1 MGEHAMEV
9 RRVSDDAGQ
18 LGVSSSGVL
27 DGEVVG
33 EPVEQAMAGSSADD
47 DFVGGRLVHGSTI
60 EANGVSRHPSEAYL
74 TRVRYAV
81 LRGKGPGRMVRILGM
96 ESGAAVNLVATKLT
110 APTPPTRL
118 VGRPRLEESLGRA
131 VADPGVRVVLVS
143 APAGSGKSTLVA
155 SWLESGDSPAWLQAD
170 AADRDPARFWGHLV
184 AALGRVL
191 PGVEAAVGP
200 AIPGSGSDAGPL
212 VEGVTNQLAAT
223 ASPVALVIDDY
234 HLIDNSVIDDAV
246 EQLIELAPENF
257 TLVVCTRF
265 DPSLR
270 LSRLR
275 VRGQL
280 AEIRAHDLRFATDEA
295 SVLLQQRGTTP
306 DAHQVEALCERTEGW
321 AAGLVLAGMSLAA
334 SADGDAFIAA
344 FQGDDRL
351 VVDYLTEEF
360 LSGISTAD
368 RDRLLRTSVL
378 DRLCGP
384 LIDAVC
390 ETTDGS
396 EWLHET
402 AASNQLL
409 VSLDRTGTWYRY
421 HHLLGD
427 LLRLEAERNLGAELS
442 ELHDRAGRWH
452 RAHGSAHDAV
462 EHHLAGGHF
471 SKAADL
477 IYDEATELMN
487 RGQLRTVRGQID
499 RLGSVADSHAGAMV
513 VRGWIS
519 LLTGDFADARR
530 CLTSARTL
538 DPTDDEAGMI
548 VALAIMTH
556 IAAGDVSGAL
566 DETRTMGEPIES
578 TQAMTMGGAYLW
590 SGDFDRATT
599 LLSQAANLAVQER
612 NAFVEAVVPI
622 FRAII
627 DIESGDDDAAR
638 KHATVAIEVATS
650 SGFTELA
657 QTALAYSILA
667 RTATDPESAVAD
679 ARRGT
684 DLARRSPEKIM
695 LGYALASAGDVL
707 CHHAHPDGAALLR
720 DAKAIV
726 DRCPDPGVAGRY
738 LARVEARHHVS
749 ASASTVPA
757 LVEDL
762 TDRELAVLRYL
773 PSQLSQRDIANE
785 LYVSL
790 NTVKTHCKAI
800 YRKLGVGDRKAAVQ
814 AARDL
819 FLL

>member
-1 MGEHAMEV
+1 
-9 RRVSDDAGQ
+9 
-18 LGVSSSGVL
+18 
-27 DGEVVG
+27 
-33 EPVEQAMAGSSADD
+33 
-47 DFVGGRLVHGSTI
+47 
-60 EANGVSRHPSEAYL
+60 
-74 TRVRYAV
+74 
-81 LRGKGPGRMVRILGM
+81 M
-96 ESGAAVNLVATKLT
+96 ESGSAVNLVATKLT
-110 APTPPTRL
+110 APTPPTQL
-118 VGRPRLEESLGRA
+118 VDRPRLEESLGRA

-155 SWLESGDSPAWLQAD
+155 SWLDSREDHAWLQAD
-170 AADRDPARFWGHLV
+170 AADRDPARFWGHVV

-200 AIPGSGSDAGPL
+200 AVPGSASDAGPL
-212 VEGVTNQLAAT
+212 VEGVANELAAAT
-223 ASPVALVIDDY
+223 SPAVLVIDDY
-234 HLIDNSVIDDAV
+234 HVVDNSVIDDAV
-246 EQLIELAPENF
+246 DQLIEIAPETF

-295 SVLLQQRGTTP
+295 SALLQQRGTTP
-306 DAHQVEALCERTEGW
+306 DARQVEALCERTEGW
-321 AAGLVLAGMSLAA
+321 AAGLVLVGMSLAA
-334 SADGDAFIAA
+334 SVDGDAFIAA

-360 LSGISTAD
+360 LSGISAAD
-368 RDRLLRTSVL
+368 RDRLLRTSIL

-396 EWLHET
+396 EWLRET

-427 LLRLEAERNLGAELS
+427 LLRLEAERTMGAELAD
-442 ELHDRAGRWH
+442 LHDRAGRWH
-452 RAHGSAHDAV
+452 HTRGNAHDAV
-462 EHHLAGGHF
+462 EHHLSGGHF
-471 SKAADL
+471 PKAADL

-499 RLGSVADSHAGAMV
+499 RLGPVADSHAGAMV

-530 CLTSARTL
+530 CLTRSRTL
-538 DPTDDEAGMI
+538 DPNDDEAGMI

-556 IAAGDVSGAL
+556 IAAGDVARAL
-566 DETRTMGEPIES
+566 DEARSVDEPVES
-578 TQAMTMGGAYLW
+578 TQAMTLGGAHLW
-590 SGDFDRATT
+590 AGDFDRATT
-599 LLSQAANLAVQER
+599 LLSQATNLAVREG
-612 NAFVEAVVPI
+612 NAFVEAVTPI

-627 DIESGDDDAAR
+627 DIESGDAAAAR
-638 KHATVAIEVATS
+638 RHATNAIGVASAN
-650 SGFTELA
+650 GFSELA
-657 QTALAYSILA
+657 QTALAHSVLA
-667 RTATDPESAVAD
+667 RTAADPETATAD
-679 ARRGT
+679 AKRGAE
-684 DLARRSPEKIM
+684 LARRSPERIM
-695 LGYALASAGDVL
+695 LAYALASGGDVL
-707 CHHAHPDGAALLR
+707 SHHAHPDGAALLR
-720 DAKAIV
+720 DARAIV
-726 DRCPDPGVAGRY
+726 DRCPDPGVAGQY

-749 ASASTVPA
+749 HPA
-757 LVEDL
+757 PSIPTLVEDL

-773 PSQLSQRDIANE
+773 PSQLPQRDIANE

-819 FLL
+819 QLL